1 MAHEMTLYT
10 YFRSSAAWRARIALN
25 LKGLKPDYCFIHL
38 LKDDQHSADYQHV
51 NPQQLIP
58 ALVDDKHIIAQ
69 SLAIIEYLDET
80 YPEPPLLP
88 KDAAGRARVRQIA
101 YAIACDIHPINNLR
115 VLHYLRDEF
124 QISDEQRIQWQRHWI
139 AQGFDAIEKLLSQ
152 SRETGRYCH
161 GDTPTLADICLI
173 PQMGNAR
180 RVHLELTAFPTLLRI
195 EETALAHPAFAAA
208 RPEVQPDAQ

>member
-1 MAHEMTLYT
+1 M
-10 YFRSSAAWRARIALN
+10 S
-25 LKGLKPDYCFIHL
+25 
-38 LKDDQHSADYQHV
+38 

-124 QISDEQRIQWQRHWI
+124 QIADEQRIQWQRHWI
-139 AQGFDAIEKLLSQ
+139 ALGFAAIEKLLSQ

-161 GDTPTLADICLI
+161 GDTPTLADICVI

-180 RVHLELTAFPTLLRI
+180 RVHVDLTAFPTLLRI
-195 EETALAHPAFAAA
+195 EETALAHPAFSAA

>member
-180 RVHLELTAFPTLLRI
+180 RVHVDLTAFPILRRI
-195 EETALAHPAFAAA
+195 EETALAHPAFSAA